1 MDKKLLIAYSSRTG
15 NTDKVAKAI
24 YEVLSEQAEIKK
36 LPDVSSEKYD
46 TVVMG
51 YWVDKGTANEES
63 LTFIKSLAGKKVI
76 LFGTLGAGDYD
87 GYYQKVR
94 EAVEKELPA
103 DCILLGHQLFRATS
117 IMLNRLRKQHA
128 ENPDDLEIKKRLEDY
143 ENNKHRPDA
152 EDLKKAQEFVLSV
165 LRK

>member
-1 MDKKLLIAYSSRTG
+1 MNPKILIAYSSRTG
-15 NTDKVAKAI
+15 NTEKVAKAI
-24 YEVLSEQAEIKK
+24 YEVLSARSDIQK
-36 LPDVSSEKYD
+36 LPEVNCEKYD

-63 LTFIKSLAGKKVI
+63 LNFIKSLSGKKVV
-76 LFGTLGAGDYD
+76 LFGTLGAGDYN

-103 DCILLGHQLFRATS
+103 DCTLLGHKLFRATS
-117 IMLNRLRKQHA
+117 IMLHRLRKQHA

-143 ENNKHRPDA
+143 EKNKHRPD
-152 EDLKKAQEFVLSV
+152 ENDLKEAQEFVLSI
-165 LRK
+165 LGK